1 MTIVEFKQA
10 LREAASAEFQDIP
23 RDDTQIAHDFSPKFQ
38 RKMDKLIRNE
48 RSSAWHLVNT
58 AAKRAAVI
66 LIAFLTLSTVALSVD
81 SIREPVVRFV
91 EKVLGISTD
100 YTFEGDVT
108 KSITQEYTLGFVP
121 EGFELVQSEETD
133 GGIVKI
139 WEGAEDN
146 LLKYCQVITK
156 NSIFSIDAEQGII
169 RTVTVNDR
177 VVKLYQ
183 DDEIFIA
190 VWIENGYAF
199 KIESTGGISYEEI
212 ISMVQSVTP
221 VVNHVT

>member
-23 RDDTQIAHDFSPKFQ
+23 RDDAQIAHNFSPQIQ

-58 AAKRAAVI
+58 AAKRAAVV
-66 LIAFLTLSTVALSVD
+66 LITFLTLSTVALSVD

-91 EKVLGISTD
+91 EKILGISTD

-121 EGFELVQSEETD
+121 EGFKLVQSDKTD
-133 GGIVKI
+133 VIIVEV
-139 WEGAEDN
+139 WEN
-146 LLKYCQVITK
+146 LAGDMLQYIQATTAG
-156 NSIFSIDAEQGII
+156 SIVTIDAEHGSTHTVVLDHNEIKIHQDNDAII
-169 RTVTVNDR
+169 A
-177 VVKLYQ
+177 
-183 DDEIFIA
+183 I
-190 VWIENGYAF
+190 WIENGYAF
-199 KIESTGGISYEEI
+199 ELSSTGGISYDEMVSI
-212 ISMVQSVTP
+212 IQSISLAA
-221 VVNHVT
+221 N

>member
-23 RDDTQIAHDFSPKFQ
+23 RDDAQIAHDFSPKFQ
-38 RKMDKLIRNE
+38 RKMDKLIRSE

-121 EGFELVQSEETD
+121 EGFELVQSDKTD
-133 GGIVKI
+133 VIIVEV
-139 WEGAEDN
+139 WEN
-146 LLKYCQVITK
+146 LAGDMLQYIQATTAG
-156 NSIFSIDAEQGII
+156 SIFTIDAEHGSTHTVVLDHNEIKIHQDNDAII
-169 RTVTVNDR
+169 A
-177 VVKLYQ
+177 
-183 DDEIFIA
+183 I
-190 VWIENGYAF
+190 WIENGYAF
-199 KIESTGGISYEEI
+199 ELSSTGGISYDEMVSI
-212 ISMVQSVTP
+212 IQSISLAA
-221 VVNHVT
+221 N

>member
-23 RDDTQIAHDFSPKFQ
+23 RDDTRIAHNFSPQFQ

-58 AAKRAAVI
+58 TAKRTAVI
-66 LIAFLTLSTVALSVD
+66 LIVFLALSTVALSTD

-91 EKVLGISTD
+91 EKVLRISTD

-121 EGFELVQSEETD
+121 EGFELVQSEALDGSIIELWENTD
-133 GGIVKI
+133 GGII
-139 WEGAEDN
+139 QYIQA
-146 LLKYCQVITK
+146 IT
-156 NSIFSIDAEQGII
+156 SSSLISIDAEHGATHTILIDDKEVILFQD
-169 RTVTVNDR
+169 ND
-177 VVKLYQ
+177 VC
-183 DDEIFIA
+183 IA
-190 VWIENGYAF
+190 MWIENGYVF
-199 KIESTGGISYEEI
+199 EI
-212 ISMVQSVTP
+212 IDNSGLSTEDTIEMVRSVVP
-221 VVNHVT
+221 AVIGR

>member
-23 RDDTQIAHDFSPKFQ
+23 RDDAQIAHNFSPQFQ

-121 EGFELVQSEETD
+121 EGFELVQSEALDGSIIKIWENTD
-133 GGIVKI
+133 GGMIQYI
-139 WEGAEDN
+139 QA
-146 LLKYCQVITK
+146 IT
-156 NSIFSIDAEQGII
+156 SSSLFTIDTEHGTT
-169 RTVTVNDR
+169 RT
-177 VVKLYQ
+177 
-183 DDEIFIA
+183 IFIDDKEVNLFQDNGISVA
-190 VWIENGYAF
+190 MWIENGYIF
-199 KIESTGGISYEEI
+199 EITITSGLSTSDTID
-212 ISMVQSVTP
+212 MVRSVTP
-221 VVNHVT
+221 TVIDK

>member
-1 MTIVEFKQA
+1 MTIIEFKQA

-23 RDDTQIAHDFSPKFQ
+23 RDDTQIAHDFSPQFQ

-48 RSSAWHLVNT
+48 RSGAWHLVNT

-81 SIREPVVRFV
+81 SIRKPVVRFV

-100 YTFEGDVT
+100 YSFEGDVT

-121 EGFELVQSEETD
+121 EGFELVQSDETD
-133 GGIVKI
+133 GSIVKI

-146 LLKYCQVITK
+146 LLEYCQVITE
-156 NSIFSIDAEQGII
+156 NSIFSIDSEQGIV

-177 VVKLYQ
+177 VIKLYQ
-183 DDEIFIA
+183 DGEIFIA
-190 VWIENGYAF
+190 VWIENGFAF

-212 ISMVQSVTP
+212 ISMVKSISLATNQDT
-221 VVNHVT
+221 